1 MKKNNSIRKSLF
13 VAIMVSFA
21 ALLLCPTFVQAKPT
35 KTVKI
40 YDFSSGNQKVD
51 QKVKAIIRKEI
62 KPEMTDSQKVKVIH
76 DYIVL
81 NCKYDYKNYKKGTI
95 PWKSY
100 SPEGVILNKKG
111 VCQGYAETFSLFMK
125 ALNIPCK
132 LVTGK
137 ANNGLDDEYPSAS
150 SDFIVFDKSYGGY
163 QPHAWNLVKLN
174 GKWYHVD
181 TTWDDPVPDVKGRVM
196 YSYFLIP
203 DKQMA
208 KDHKWTRS
216 SYPKSGTNNDA
227 FVKLIG
233 KVSKDENDAA
243 DKLYNYFSKN
253 SSGEVQIIVSKKKF
267 KKTDIAKERI
277 CEQVKQ
283 KYWKS
288 VASLA
293 YSYCEYG
300 NYIILTFKNVKLE
313 DVIMTDCVY
322 CHKPIPYFLDIC
334 PYCGQDRSKFS
345 FFDE

>member
-1 MKKNNSIRKSLF
+1 MKKHNSIRKRCF
-13 VAIMVSFA
+13 VAIMVCFA
-21 ALLLCPTFVQAKPT
+21 ALLICPAFVQAKPA

-62 KPEMTDSQKVKVIH
+62 KPGMTNPQKVKAIH

-81 NCKYDYKNYKKGTI
+81 NCRYDYKNYLNNSI
-95 PWKSY
+95 PYVSY
-100 SPEGVILNKKG
+100 QPEGVLIKKKA

-132 LVTGK
+132 LVVGT
-137 ANNGLDDEYPSAS
+137 ANNGS
-150 SDFIVFDKSYGGY
+150 GGY
-163 QPHAWNLVKLN
+163 QGHAWNLVKVN

-181 TTWDDPVPDVKGRVM
+181 TTWDDPVPDQKGYVR
-196 YSYFLIP
+196 YEYFLIP
-203 DKQMA
+203 DKKMG
-208 KDHKWTRS
+208 KNHRWNRS

-267 KKTDIAKERI
+267 KKPDIVRDRI
-277 CEQVKQ
+277 FKQLEQ
-283 KYWKS
+283 KYWKY
-288 VASLA
+288 VASIT
-293 YSYCEYG
+293 YSDYEYG
-300 NYIILTFKNVKLE
+300 NYMVLRYRNVKLK
-313 DVIMTDCVY
+313 DVIMIDCIY
-322 CHKPIPYFLDIC
+322 CNKPIPYFLDIC
-334 PYCGQDRSKFS
+334 PYCGQDRSKYS